1 MKACFYR
8 AYGGPEVLQYGD
20 LPDPVLEAGQVLV
33 RLSAASVA
41 PLDWKL
47 RAGLLQAHF
56 TPGFPKIPGR
66 DGTGTIIALGPEST
80 DFAIGDR
87 VCVMAPP
94 PLAAGTYAERIA
106 CNTIN
111 VVKLPDAISME
122 DGAAVVNSGL
132 SAWISAVRTAD
143 IKPGQKVLV
152 HSGAGAVGG
161 LLVQFCRHLGA
172 DVTTTCR
179 DGNQDYVLS
188 LGASRAIAYDRD
200 DFTTIEPQ
208 DTVFDLVGGAVHDRS
223 YTVLK
228 PGGHLVWLTALP
240 IVDRGEE
247 FGVRVSRAMISD
259 DGEAVSAMLDL
270 VAKGIIRPQISHL
283 MPLAEAREAQ
293 TMMAAGT
300 VTRGRIVL
308 QIP

>member
-8 AYGGPEVLQYGD
+8 AYGGPEVLEYGE
-20 LPDPVLEAGQVLV
+20 LPDPVPAAGQVLV
-33 RLSAASVA
+33 RLAAASVA

-47 RAGLLQAHF
+47 RAGLLKAHF

-66 DGTGTIIALGPEST
+66 DGTGTIIALGTET
-80 DFAIGDR
+80 AGFAMGDR

-106 CNTIN
+106 CNTTN

-161 LLVQFCRHLGA
+161 LLVQLCRHLGA

-179 DGNQDYVLS
+179 DGNQAYVLS
-188 LGASRAIAYDRD
+188 LGASRAIAYDRE
-200 DFTTIEPQ
+200 DFTAIEPQ
-208 DTVFDLVGGAVHDRS
+208 DIVFDLVGGEVHDRS

-270 VAKGIIRPQISHL
+270 VAEGVIQPQISHL
-283 MPLAEAREAQ
+283 MPLAEASEAQ
-293 TMMAAGT
+293 MMMAAGT